1 MGLSQRHEEAPRGQW
16 DGMGIDMLVCGTIGV
31 GSLGVLA
38 LAGLFLRRSTGMR
51 IPSSGFSLG
60 GGGELKQLQIH
71 AHARRVAG
79 GQRYV
84 CAATTGLMWMWQLLL
99 LRIAT
104 VFSDVFYKIRLSFM
118 ATK

>member
-1 MGLSQRHEEAPRGQW
+1 
-16 DGMGIDMLVCGTIGV
+16 MLVCGTIGV

-60 GGGELKQLQIH
+60 GGGGVLKQLQIH

-79 GQRYV
+79 GQRYILHPEDSV
-84 CAATTGLMWMWQLLL
+84 PLMTATPTDPSLYLEDNGSKPQLPSTEDFFNSTDPT
-99 LRIAT
+99 RHRT
-104 VFSDVFYKIRLSFM
+104 R
-118 ATK
+118 